1 LKEQLL
7 LSKQKETSLLKP
19 NPLKKGGDNMKKQ
32 KLFAILFCCA
42 LLIGVS
48 SVAANAQELAGTTYR
63 LYIYPTGTPAFN
75 ADATFQSDGVLIIGI
90 GNGVGSYFE
99 STPFVLGTYR
109 ALGVTIGDATG
120 DLTMFLFGTSLNESR
135 FVIGLGTS
143 NFAGEIVPFWYYGT
157 LILTEE

>member
-1 LKEQLL
+1 MCASDRGFFSSCQRARTCRYHVQTIY
-7 LSKQKETSLLKP
+7 LS
-19 NPLKKGGDNMKKQ
+19 NG
-32 KLFAILFCCA
+32 A
-42 LLIGVS
+42 
-48 SVAANAQELAGTTYR
+48 
-63 LYIYPTGTPAFN
+63 PAFN

-135 FVIGLGTS
+135 FVFGLGTS